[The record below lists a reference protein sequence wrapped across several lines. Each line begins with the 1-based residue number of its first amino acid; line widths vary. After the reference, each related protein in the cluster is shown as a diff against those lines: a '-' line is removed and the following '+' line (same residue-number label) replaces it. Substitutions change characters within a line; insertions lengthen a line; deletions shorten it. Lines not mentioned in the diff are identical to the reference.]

1 MGCSQNYG
9 PLWVIGYITAPN
21 IEWCQN
27 GTLFSGTTHLSFLA
41 FSQLCAASFLRRST
55 VAECANTCIQ
65 PFHGL
70 FGYWP
75 VKEGILFKNNGVAVK
90 QSTYVTG
97 RAEVVLFR
105 Q

>member
-1 MGCSQNYG
+1 MGSRGLLVILRHLILRGTKMG
-9 PLWVIGYITAPN
+9 PYLQ
-21 IEWCQN
+21 E
-27 GTLFSGTTHLSFLA
+27 LLFLA

-55 VAECANTCIQ
+55 RAECANTCIQ
-65 PFHGL
+65 LFHGL

-97 RAEVVLFR
+97 RAEVVLLR
-105 Q
+105 L